1 MNIDGLGAILEA
13 LLREFLLVR
22 FLESSH
28 FAAGLAVILIGTAAT
43 LLFLQGVFR
52 IFPAWLAL
60 KLRSNAVSRALK
72 GATTPE
78 ECRHKFAENF
88 VDQIDPALSG
98 GFDKPAS
105 RWTRRFLTWLG
116 VERPLQLAWSELKE
130 TFVDES
136 DDDVIKNTARPH
148 SYVMRAVSNPSRWA
162 WLSGFF
168 VSIGLLLTF
177 VGIIA
182 VLGAAS
188 EAIDNA
194 SNSDDTAHSEASTA
208 LVVDPTQPTSVDTV
222 DGQTAEPRN
231 ETVNTSPTS
240 SSAQEEYESIEN
252 AITGIVRGAS
262 SKFYASI
269 GGIFAAILFRFF
281 LSVYSGLLK
290 QRAERLS
297 DLLESGLAY
306 VPEQRLIQDQLEQ
319 LSEQTVQLKKFNTD
333 LAVSIGDRFDL
344 ALAPVATSLGDIKNS
359 FEEQSQRTM
368 KVLGEGVGQAIDNIA
383 GGEIRELGRV
393 LGDLKSELSGM
404 SDKLSAGGDAAAS
417 QLEQA
422 ASQLK
427 GVSEG
432 FQKEFEHIAG
442 RLNELSEEQS
452 ARVSATLENL
462 VTTSQE
468 ATAGISDGVSNAVT
482 KLAGSLNETIQKLD
496 AAGERNAATLTEMAD
511 GLSAL
516 TSDVG
521 TEARSKMNEAL
532 GLAAEDSRKAA
543 AEAAEAMR
551 SAYSE
556 ASENWVSSL
565 DESLQKLEGLRDGF
579 DAAKSAVRMHADS
592 MTSAASNTKS
602 AADALSRSASGLE
615 SIAGPIAAAATQLQS
630 ASQAVKSA
638 VESLT
643 TQAGTA
649 VTSAEGLIEGLRETS
664 DAAEEAW
671 TAYQDRFEQVDE
683 DLEKVL
689 GQMSQALDQN
699 AKRLTEYVSEVDGQ
713 LAKAV
718 ENLSGVVKPL
728 TDLADELETAIRN
741 IQAVSKDSES

>member
-1 MNIDGLGAILEA
+1 MDINGLGVNLEG
-13 LLREFLLVR
+13 
-22 FLESSH
+22 FLEPLLGKFVEEGST
-28 FAAGLAVILIGTAAT
+28 FAAGLAMILIGTAAT
-43 LLFLQGVFR
+43 LLILQGIIR

-60 KLRSNAVSRALK
+60 TLRSNAVHKALK
-72 GATTPE
+72 GAKTPE
-78 ECRHKFAENF
+78 ECRHKFAESF
-88 VDQIDPALSG
+88 ADKIDPALSS
-98 GFDKPAS
+98 GFDNPPS
-105 RWTRRFLTWLG
+105 QWTRRILTLLG

-136 DDDVIKNTARPH
+136 DEDVIKNTARPH
-148 SYVMRAVSNPSRWA
+148 SYVMRAVSNPARWA

-168 VSIGLLLTF
+168 VSIGLFFTF
-177 VGIIA
+177 IGIIA
-182 VLGAAS
+182 VLQRAGIGLAGDTQDFDQTRQVIVDIVSGAA
-188 EAIDNA
+188 
-194 SNSDDTAHSEASTA
+194 
-208 LVVDPTQPTSVDTV
+208 
-222 DGQTAEPRN
+222 
-231 ETVNTSPTS
+231 
-240 SSAQEEYESIEN
+240 
-252 AITGIVRGAS
+252 

-269 GGIFAAILFRFF
+269 GGLAGAILFRFF

-333 LAVSIGDRFDL
+333 LAVSIGDRFDQ

-368 KVLGEGVGQAIDNIA
+368 QVLGEGVGQAIDNIA

-442 RLNELSEEQS
+442 RLNELSKEQS
-452 ARVSATLENL
+452 DRVTATLESL

-468 ATAGISDGVSNAVT
+468 ATAGISNGVSDAVG

-496 AAGERNAATLTEMAD
+496 AAGERNAATLKEMAD

-556 ASENWVSSL
+556 ASESWVSSL
-565 DESLQKLEGLRDGF
+565 DESLLKLEGLRDGF
-579 DAAKSAVRMHADS
+579 DAARSAVSTHADA

-615 SIAGPIAAAATQLQS
+615 NIAGPIAAASTQLQS
-630 ASQAVKSA
+630 ASEAVKSA

-643 TQAGTA
+643 AQAGTA
-649 VTSAEGLIEGLRETS
+649 VKSAEDLIEGLQETS

-689 GQMSQALDQN
+689 VQMSQALDQN

-741 IQAVSKDSES
+741 IQSVSKDAES